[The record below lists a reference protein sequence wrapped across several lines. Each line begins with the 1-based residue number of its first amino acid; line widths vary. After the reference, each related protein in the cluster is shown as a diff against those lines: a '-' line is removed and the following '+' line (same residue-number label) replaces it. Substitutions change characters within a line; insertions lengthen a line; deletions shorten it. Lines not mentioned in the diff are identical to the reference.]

1 MNCHFFFLFLFSNF
15 FANFFLFFLFIL
27 FFLLDHSLGRFA
39 FPEFAVP
46 GEFVLQYSWRGYYDC
61 FDIALLPGD
70 STKII
75 PIDPINPIAFIKE
88 TVSSK
93 NVKKEKKSF

>member
-1 MNCHFFFLFLFSNF
+1 LYIFS
-15 FANFFLFFLFIL
+15 LFFSFVQ
-27 FFLLDHSLGRFA
+27 LDHSLGRFA

-75 PIDPINPIAFIKE
+75 PIDPINPIAFIEE

-93 NVKKEKKSF
+93 NVKKEKKIFLKRSQLFLKIKKPIYH

>member
-1 MNCHFFFLFLFSNF
+1 MHIFS
-15 FANFFLFFLFIL
+15 LFFSFVQ
-27 FFLLDHSLGRFA
+27 LDHSLGRFA

>member
-1 MNCHFFFLFLFSNF
+1 MKCIFFSFFFFLTFLQIF
-15 FANFFLFFLFIL
+15 FFLSFYSHLSQ
-27 FFLLDHSLGRFA
+27 LDHSLGRFA